1 MNDQEAREFAI
12 GLMQTAPAVYL
23 ATIDA
28 ERFPQI
34 RALLNLMNRQQYPG
48 LAELFAP
55 ERGDLVVYFTT
66 NTSSEKVRQVEADP
80 KAAAYFC
87 HPEKFHGLM
96 LRGVLDII
104 SDQRL
109 KHEIWRD
116 GWEEF
121 YPQGPDDPDYTMLRL
136 APTLAKGWHGEGC
149 FQFRVC

>member
-34 RALLNLMNRQQYPG
+34 RALLK
-48 LAELFAP
+48 LFAP